1 MLLISITIADYGY
14 WWWLIVV
21 ITCDFYLCI
30 QLLHVKALDQ
40 KALASTEM
48 YIRYHIKLISCI
60 MLYPIVS
67 PWRYGNIMDYHGLSF
82 FIDPTIGY
90 YIDLYHVK
98 STMYHVL
105 SHPVI
110 SPLCCLVVSFAGRFL
125 FAFLMAVAW
134 TALTGC
140 GAPHL
145 LLLVSSNILVALV
158 GWYLSRIISRID

>member
-1 MLLISITIADYGY
+1 MKI
-14 WWWLIVV
+14 W
-21 ITCDFYLCI
+21 
-30 QLLHVKALDQ
+30 
-40 KALASTEM
+40 E
-48 YIRYHIKLISCI
+48 
-60 MLYPIVS
+60 
-67 PWRYGNIMDYHGLSF
+67 YHGLSF

-158 GWYLSRIISRID
+158 G